1 MKWLKNFSFRKLFA
15 NKKFAVSFSVVLA
28 FIFWLIIVLD
38 QNPDMS
44 RSFSNVPIT
53 INTASLDKIGLTIT
67 SKDYADSVEV
77 SVNGPGYVVS
87 ALTEDD
93 ISIVADLSRIKSAG
107 THQVDLIVR
116 KVGTK
121 TDYEIVSV
129 SLDSIIIHVDKVREK
144 YVPITDEAPNIKL
157 DLDFDPD
164 LIRGDTILSE
174 ERIHI
179 EGPEEALDKVV
190 SAKAFIDAEA
200 NLRTDTT
207 FEGRVKLYDANNNEI
222 DPEPF
227 TFTKTVNVTY
237 KVLKTKTLN
246 IVPSFSKKPINAPKL
261 DALITLVEGG
271 EKISTVN
278 VKGPVEDINSLNEI
292 QLEPIDFYQIR
303 SGKKFRVKLLMP
315 SDSVQVIDHAA
326 DFEMYLEFD
335 ISEFRTVTLNKVPIN
350 VINPKD
356 GYSISPVVYKSLV
369 LFVHKDFYRTITS
382 NDVTAT
388 VDLSNASPEYP
399 VQVAFT
405 CGKGVV
411 WERDIQTVV
420 LQSTTKSK

>member
-1 MKWLKNFSFRKLFA
+1 MEWLKNFSFKKLFA

-44 RSFSNVPIT
+44 RSFSDVPIT
-53 INTASLDKIGLTIT
+53 INTASLEKIGLTIT
-67 SKDYADSVEV
+67 SKDYANSVEV

-107 THQVDLIVR
+107 THQVDLVAR

-144 YVPITDEAPNIKL
+144 YVPVTDEAPNIKL

-164 LIRGDTILSE
+164 LVRGDTILSE
-174 ERIHI
+174 ERINI
-179 EGPEEALDKVV
+179 EGPEAALEKIA

-200 NLRTDTT
+200 SLRTDAT
-207 FEGRVKLYDANNNEI
+207 FEGKIKLYDANNNEI

-237 KVLKTKTLN
+237 RVLKTKTLN
-246 IVPSFSKKPINAPKL
+246 IVPSFSKKPVNTPNL
-261 DALITLVEGG
+261 DYTITLDSG
-271 EKISTVN
+271 EKITTVD
-278 VKGPVEDINSLNEI
+278 VRGPVDIINSLEDI
-292 QLEPIDFYQIR
+292 QLEAINFYDIR
-303 SGKKFRVKLLMP
+303 DGKEFKVKLLLP
-315 SDSVQVIDHAA
+315 TDSIEVIDHDAA
-326 DFEMYLEFD
+326 NLDLYVSFD
-335 ISEFRTVTLNKVPIN
+335 LSDYRSVTLSKITIQ

-356 GYSISPVVYKSLV
+356 GYSISPSEYGSIS
-369 LFVHKDFYRTITS
+369 FYVHKSFYRTITS
-382 NDVTAT
+382 SNVKAV
-388 VDLSNASPEYP
+388 VDLSNATPEHAI
-399 VQVAFT
+399 QVEFI
-405 CGKGVV
+405 CSKGTA
-411 WERDIQTVV
+411 WEQKIQLVN
-420 LQSTTKSK
+420 LKPN

>member
-1 MKWLKNFSFRKLFA
+1 M
-15 NKKFAVSFSVVLA
+15 
-28 FIFWLIIVLD
+28 
-38 QNPDMS
+38 
-44 RSFSNVPIT
+44 
-53 INTASLDKIGLTIT
+53 
-67 SKDYADSVEV
+67 
-77 SVNGPGYVVS
+77 
-87 ALTEDD
+87 
-93 ISIVADLSRIKSAG
+93 
-107 THQVDLIVR
+107 
-116 KVGTK
+116 
-121 TDYEIVSV
+121 
-129 SLDSIIIHVDKVREK
+129 
-144 YVPITDEAPNIKL
+144 
-157 DLDFDPD
+157 
-164 LIRGDTILSE
+164 
-174 ERIHI
+174 
-179 EGPEEALDKVV
+179 
-190 SAKAFIDAEA
+190 
-200 NLRTDTT
+200 
-207 FEGRVKLYDANNNEI
+207 
-222 DPEPF
+222 
-227 TFTKTVNVTY
+227 
-237 KVLKTKTLN
+237 LKTKTLN
-246 IVPSFSKKPINAPKL
+246 IVPSFSKKPINAPEL

-356 GYSISPVVYKSLV
+356 GYSISPVAYKSLV

-388 VDLSNASPEYP
+388 VDLSNASLEYP

-420 LQSTTKSK
+420 LQSTNKSK